1 MPEITETRETAL
13 FRATGER
20 GHEAAQGRKAPQIA
34 PKREISAFLENTMGS
49 KKPTSKRYS
58 LGISGLWRAEGLP
71 LIGRVSAVV
80 RMSYR
85 FAV

>member
-34 PKREISAFLENTMGS
+34 PTREISAFLENTMGS
-49 KKPTSKRYS
+49 KKPTSKVL
-58 LGISGLWRAEGLP
+58 LGDQWLMAR
-71 LIGRVSAVV
+71 GRTPPDRQSFRGCPNVLLLAV
-80 RMSYR
+80 
-85 FAV
+85 